1 MTDSKEIST
10 VSENTV
16 ITVDSIKLKKAVI
29 IPTFS
34 DTAKVD
40 KLVAKFG
47 AEALSVIPDMS
58 NRKGRDVIKSM
69 AFKVS
74 QTKTGVIAQMIK
86 PSIEQA
92 KKVIS
97 EVGKGKKH
105 FETKMDA
112 LRDEVRAP
120 LNKWEAD
127 EKIREEKRIDDIHTK
142 IKGIHA
148 IATFNP
154 SNPPGKI
161 EIASLMEAVDSIVCE
176 DGFAEFTQDALQAKS
191 KVKEVLTEKLN
202 AIIQQE
208 LKAEA
213 EEEIRLKEVELQKQQ
228 VKQKAQERVNNLMM
242 MPVSFFGKSSIEIRN
257 KITSLENY
265 EVEESVFG
273 ELTEQAKT
281 SVTTVIAQLSGMLQ
295 QQILVEE
302 SQAKAEQEEHR
313 IAKDKRDQQQEQIV
327 SGAAIAQVEEKPI
340 EQRLSDKFTDVE
352 PEVSTRKVT
361 GGHIVTVKLTQH
373 QSMLKAV
380 NFWAKD
386 YGIVNSPLNDLLNI
400 LNQYK

>member
-281 SVTTVIAQLSGMLQ
+281 SVTTVISQLSGMLQ

-302 SQAKAEQEEHR
+302 SQAKAEQEQ
-313 IAKDKRDQQQEQIV
+313 IA